1 MKGREERVD
10 SVMMKHFRKYAEV
23 GKINMVN
30 SLHHSTNLFGRGM
43 ILLVRLWIFTQ
54 LYRVTYEV
62 QHATVING
70 LTLAM
75 IIWNLV
81 FVQGFQIASRP
92 AVSRLIDEEVKTG
105 TLAYSINRP
114 YIYNLFHYFGFMG
127 RVVPSLMVNVLLGSL
142 IAIVMVGPIQV
153 SLSGILAGSVLLF
166 FGYMLD
172 FFMSLGIGL
181 AAFWMEDTSAF
192 MWIYHK
198 GFMVFGGAILP
209 LALFPDK
216 VQAIAIRLP
225 FAQMYYSAA
234 RILVHYDSAL
244 FLQYLEL
251 QLMWI
256 AVAAMVVSFMFM
268 KGVRYVSLNG
278 G

>member
-1 MKGREERVD
+1 L
-10 SVMMKHFRKYAEV
+10 KHLQKYLEIA
-23 GKINMVN
+23 KINAVN
-30 SLHHSTNLFGRGM
+30 TLHHSTNLIGRGL
-43 ILLVRLWIFTQ
+43 ILLIRIWIFTQ

-62 QHATVING
+62 QHTTIING
-70 LTLAM
+70 LTLPM

-92 AVSRLIDEEVKTG
+92 AVSRMIDEEVKTG

-114 YIYNLFHYFGFMG
+114 YSYNLFHYFAFMG
-127 RVVPSLMVNVLLGSL
+127 RVIPSLLVNIGMGIV
-142 IAIVMVGPIQV
+142 IAMLMVGPIQV
-153 SLSGILAGSVLLF
+153 EPMSIVAGSILLF
-166 FGYMLD
+166 FGYALD
-172 FFMSLGIGL
+172 FLMSLAIGL

-209 LALFPDK
+209 IALFPDK
-216 VQAIAIRLP
+216 VQAIAVRLP
-225 FAQMYYSAA
+225 FAQLYYSAA
-234 RILVHYDSAL
+234 RILVYYDASL
-244 FLQYLEL
+244 FIQYLTL
-251 QLMWI
+251 QLTWI
-256 AVAAMVVSFMFM
+256 AVMGSIVFFMFQ